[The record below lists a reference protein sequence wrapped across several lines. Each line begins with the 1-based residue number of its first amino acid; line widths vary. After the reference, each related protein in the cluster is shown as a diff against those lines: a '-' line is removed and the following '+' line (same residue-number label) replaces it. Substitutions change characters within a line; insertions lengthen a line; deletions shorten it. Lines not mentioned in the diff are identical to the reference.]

1 MIRLCTEGDIDTIYD
16 IINDSA
22 RAYEGHIP
30 TDRYSQPYMAR
41 DKLMSEIADG
51 VVFHG
56 YEQDGR
62 LVAVMGI
69 QDKGAVTLIR
79 HAYTRT
85 ERRGRGIGTRLLQH
99 LLDTT
104 TKPVLIGTW
113 REASWAIAFYQK
125 FRFRVVGE
133 ELKDRLLREYWTIP
147 ERQVET
153 SVVLADE
160 RYWEAHKSSARAGS
174 SSANEHPTAP

>member
-1 MIRLCTEGDIDTIYD
+1 MVD

-30 TDRYSQPYMAR
+30 ADCYHQPYMSREELLA
-41 DKLMSEIADG
+41 EIADG

-56 YEQDGR
+56 YEQDGQ

-69 QDKGAVTLIR
+69 QDKGPVILIR

-85 ERRGRGIGTRLLQH
+85 AERGKGMGSGLLQH
-99 LLDTT
+99 LLATA

-113 REASWAIAFYQK
+113 RDAQWAIRFYQK
-125 FRFRVVGE
+125 HGFKLVSRE
-133 ELKDRLLREYWTIP
+133 QKDRLLREYWSIP
-147 ERQVET
+147 QRQVET
-153 SVVLADE
+153 SVVLVDE
-160 RYWEAHKSSARAGS
+160 EYYLEHTPDKSGTLESSAC
-174 SSANEHPTAP
+174 